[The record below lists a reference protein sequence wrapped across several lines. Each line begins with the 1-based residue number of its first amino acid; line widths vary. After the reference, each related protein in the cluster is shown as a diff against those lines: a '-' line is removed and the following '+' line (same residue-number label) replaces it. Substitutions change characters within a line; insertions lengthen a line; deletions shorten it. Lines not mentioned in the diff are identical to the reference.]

1 MGNMSN
7 FNMMG
12 AVGYR
17 ISHTDESQDYPIATI
32 KIAFKMPEGENGRIE
47 MFHVHEALRRMIDKK
62 QISFDLTLPPT
73 EPPKTWSNNESN

>member
-1 MGNMSN
+1 MSN

-32 KIAFKMPEGENGRIE
+32 KIAFKMPEGRK
-47 MFHVHEALRRMIDKK
+47 R
-62 QISFDLTLPPT
+62 
-73 EPPKTWSNNESN
+73 SNRNVSRS

>member
-1 MGNMSN
+1 MSN

-32 KIAFKMPEGENGRIE
+32 KIAFKLPEGENGRIE

-62 QISFDLTLPPT
+62 QIAFDLTLPPT
-73 EPPKTWSNNESN
+73 EPPKIWSNNESN